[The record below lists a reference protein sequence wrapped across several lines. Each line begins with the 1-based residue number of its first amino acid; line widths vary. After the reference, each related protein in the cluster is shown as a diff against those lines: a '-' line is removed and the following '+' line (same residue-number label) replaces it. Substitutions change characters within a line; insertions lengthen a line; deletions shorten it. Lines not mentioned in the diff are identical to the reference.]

1 MAETL
6 AVESLC
12 GGGGFQCIAW
22 SQPCQVRLFQ
32 YCSIWFT
39 STIIPQFSHA
49 ILVPQRCEKYEGP
62 DPWKMS
68 NLLRSFRLP
77 HFYETSIPH
86 KFQEVKIDSRKCRV
100 GLAAIRDKPN
110 V

>member
-1 MAETL
+1 MVVVVVGSNAL
-6 AVESLC
+6 LGHSH
-12 GGGGFQCIAW
+12 
-22 SQPCQVRLFQ
+22 VRLG
-32 YCSIWFT
+32 CDNIVIWFT

-49 ILVPQRCEKYEGP
+49 TLVPQRCEKYEGP